1 MALSKVEDARAF
13 SDEALAEEI
22 LTAKRKLFQLR
33 LERATGRL
41 EKTHEFKHT
50 KRWIAQLLTVERERE
65 LNEEEDSVAEET
77 SPVAA
82 TEESAPEEES
92 VTEEE

>member
-1 MALSKVEDARAF
+1 MALSKVEDARALT
-13 SDEALAEEI
+13 DEALAEEI

-50 KRWIAQLLTVERERE
+50 KRWIAQLLTIERERE
-65 LNEEEDSVAEET
+65 LNEGKNSGVEEAPPAAKTEPAET
-77 SPVAA
+77 
-82 TEESAPEEES
+82 EES

>member
-1 MALSKVEDARAF
+1 MALSKVEDARALT
-13 SDEALAEEI
+13 DEALAEEI

-65 LNEEEDSVAEET
+65 LNEEEEPATEET
-77 SPVAA
+77 SPAAETAKPA
-82 TEESAPEEES
+82 TEEE
-92 VTEEE
+92 

>member
-1 MALSKVEDARAF
+1 MALSKVEDARALT
-13 SDEALAEEI
+13 DEALAEEI

-50 KRWIAQLLTVERERE
+50 KRWIAQLLTIERERE
-65 LNEEEDSVAEET
+65 LNEEEDSVTEET
-77 SPVAA
+77 PPTLETQLSE
-82 TEESAPEEES
+82 TEEP